1 MWSMIMMT
9 QHNTL
14 TCVNEDRIVTLET
27 KANHGQHEINEF
39 KKRIDKLDSN
49 LDKLCLNVAEVN
61 SIVST
66 LKWILG
72 LSIALFGGIFGFL
85 IIGLIKLL

>member
-1 MWSMIMMT
+1 MMT
-9 QHNTL
+9 QHNTCL
-14 TCVNEDRIVTLET
+14 NEDRIVTLET
-27 KANHGQHEINEF
+27 KANHRQHEINEF

-61 SIVST
+61 SILST
-66 LKWILG
+66 LKWVLG
-72 LSIALFGGIFGFL
+72 ISIALFGGIFGFL

>member
-1 MWSMIMMT
+1 MMT

-27 KANHGQHEINEF
+27 KANHRQHEINEF

-61 SIVST
+61 SILST
-66 LKWILG
+66 LKWVLG
-72 LSIALFGGIFGFL
+72 ISIALFGGIFGFL
-85 IIGLIKLL
+85 MIGVIKLL

>member
-14 TCVNEDRIVTLET
+14 TCVNEDRITTLET
-27 KANHGQHEINEF
+27 QANHRQQELNEF
-39 KKRIDKLDSN
+39 KKRINKLDSN
-49 LDKLCLNVAEVN
+49 LDKLCINVAEVN
-61 SIVST
+61 SILST

-72 LSIALFGGIFGFL
+72 ISIALFGGIFGFL

>member
-1 MWSMIMMT
+1 MMT
-9 QHNTL
+9 QHN

-27 KANHGQHEINEF
+27 KAKHRQHELNEF

-49 LDKLCLNVAEVN
+49 LDKLCINVAEVN
-61 SIVST
+61 SILST

-72 LSIALFGGIFGFL
+72 ISIALFGGIFCFL
-85 IIGLIKLL
+85 VTELIKLL

>member
-27 KANHGQHEINEF
+27 KAKHRQQELNEF
-39 KKRIDKLDSN
+39 KKKIDKLDSN
-49 LDKLCLNVAEVN
+49 LDTLCINVAEVN
-61 SIVST
+61 SILST
-66 LKWILG
+66 LKWVLG
-72 LSIALFGGIFGFL
+72 ISIALFGGLFGFL

>member
-1 MWSMIMMT
+1 MIMMT
-9 QHNTL
+9 QHN

-27 KANHGQHEINEF
+27 KAKHRQQELNEF

-49 LDKLCLNVAEVN
+49 LDKLCINVAEVN
-61 SIVST
+61 SILST

-72 LSIALFGGIFGFL
+72 LSIALFGGIFCFL
-85 IIGLIKLL
+85 VTGLIKLL

>member
-1 MWSMIMMT
+1 MWGMIMMT

-27 KANHGQHEINEF
+27 QANHRQQELNEF
-39 KKRIDKLDSN
+39 KKKIDKLDSN
-49 LDKLCLNVAEVN
+49 LDTLCINVAEVN
-61 SIVST
+61 SILST
-66 LKWILG
+66 LKWVLG
-72 LSIALFGGIFGFL
+72 ISIALFGGLFGFL